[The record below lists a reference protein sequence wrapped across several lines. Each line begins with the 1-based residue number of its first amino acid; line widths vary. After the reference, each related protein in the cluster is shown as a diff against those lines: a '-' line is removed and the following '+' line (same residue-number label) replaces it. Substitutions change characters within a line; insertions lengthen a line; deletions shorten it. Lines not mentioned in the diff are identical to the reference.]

1 MSVKKIWRVA
11 TPISKTFLKTLS
23 KQITPLQAQL
33 LSNRGITGKEA
44 INKFLSPRLDTM
56 ADPMLLKGMP
66 EAIDIIISHV
76 FNNKKILVYGDY
88 DADGLTATA
97 LLQIFFAEIGF
108 PVLAFSPNR
117 FQEGYGLNSEAIKRF
132 AQIGINL
139 IITVDCGVSN
149 YDEIILAENMGIQV
163 VITDHHQVPD
173 DFGSSY
179 TLINPHQPDCPYPFK
194 DLAGVGV
201 AFLLAVAIRSVL
213 RQKGWF
219 TGKSEPNLREYLDL
233 VALGTVADRVPLMGQ
248 NRIFVKNG
256 MKSMANSRWSGIRAL
271 QQVLGLYGKDVSS
284 DDLGFRMAPRV
295 NAPGRMGDPQIALE
309 LLTVT
314 EESSAME
321 LASKVSDLNEQRQKV
336 EKQILDRIEALI
348 KEESRVESKC
358 LFFYGDA
365 DWHLGVLGIVAS
377 RLVDKYNRPAFIY
390 NIRDDGLAVGS
401 ARSIDGFHLY
411 QKLSQMGKDVLERFG
426 GHSHAAG
433 FTVKTSNLDI
443 LKTMLEE
450 SVVQSIGTKNM
461 PPTLHIDSEIRL
473 NNIGKQM
480 LKELSVLEPFG
491 ERNPGPLF
499 LVRSVEILAARVV
512 GEKHLKLK
520 VRQDGETFEAI
531 GFGLGERY
539 PLIANSINMVFT
551 PEINYWKGKEQI
563 QLRVVDLN

>member
-1 MSVKKIWRVA
+1 MLKRKIWRLA
-11 TPISKTFLKTLS
+11 TPISKTFLKTFS

-33 LSNRGITGKEA
+33 LSNRGITGKET
-44 INKFLSPRLDTM
+44 IDKFLSPRLDTM
-56 ADPMLLKGMP
+56 ADPMLLKGMS

-76 FNNKKILVYGDY
+76 LNNKKILIYGDY

-97 LLQIFFAEIGF
+97 LLQIFFTEIGF

-117 FQEGYGLNSEAIKRF
+117 FQEGYGLNPEAIKRF
-132 AQIGINL
+132 AKTGVNL

-149 YDEIILAENMGIQV
+149 YDEIILAENLGIQV

-173 DFGSSY
+173 DFGFPCP
-179 TLINPHQPDCPYPFK
+179 LINPHQPNCSYPFK

-213 RQKGWF
+213 RKKGWF
-219 TGKSEPNLREYLDL
+219 TGKAEPNLREYLDL
-233 VALGTVADRVPLMGQ
+233 VALGTVADRVPLMDQ
-248 NRIFVKNG
+248 NRIFVKSG
-256 MKSMANSRWSGIRAL
+256 MEIMTNSRWSGIRAL
-271 QQVLGLYGKDVSS
+271 QQVLGLYGKDISS

-314 EESSAME
+314 EESLAME
-321 LASKVSDLNEQRQKV
+321 LALKVSALNEQRQKI

-348 KEESRVESKC
+348 EEEDSVESKC

-390 NIRDDGLAVGS
+390 NIRDGLAVGS

-411 QKLSQMGKDVLERFG
+411 QKLSQMGKNVLERFG

-433 FTVKTSNLDI
+433 FTVKIGNLDI

-450 SVVQSIGTKNM
+450 SAVQSMGTKNL
-461 PPTLHIDSEIRL
+461 PPILHIDSEIRL

-480 LKELSVLEPFG
+480 LKELSILEPFG
-491 ERNPGPLF
+491 ESNQGPLF
-499 LVRSVEILAARVV
+499 LVRSVEIMDARVV
-512 GEKHLKLK
+512 GDKHLKLK

-531 GFGLGERY
+531 GFGLGDRY